1 MKKTYLRCRIQ
12 GKAHFGILEEDRI
25 YALTGS
31 LFQNP
36 EKGELLGTLDQVES
50 WLPPTDPSKVVAVG
64 LNYRDHAEEVGLP
77 IPEEPLLFLKP
88 STSVIA
94 QGEPVVYPP
103 VMTKRVDYEAEL
115 AIVMGRT
122 CRSVSPEEAF
132 DYILGYTCAND
143 VTARDLQ
150 SKDGQWTRAKSF
162 DTFCP
167 LGPVIAAGID
177 PSDLEIEMIVGG
189 KVVQHSRTSNFIF
202 PVNVLVSHISH
213 VMTLEPGDVIITGT
227 PAGIGPVNRGDVM
240 QVKIEQIG
248 LLENPVK

>member
-12 GKAHFGILEEDRI
+12 GENQFGILEEDRI
-25 YALTGS
+25 YKLTGD
-31 LFQNP
+31 LFHNP
-36 EKGELLGTLDQVES
+36 SKGVLLGSLDQVES
-50 WLPPTDPSKVVAVG
+50 WLPPTMPSKVVAIG
-64 LNYRDHAEEVGLP
+64 LNFRDHAREVGLP
-77 IPEEPLLFLKP
+77 IPEEPTFFLKP
-88 STSVIA
+88 PSSVIA
-94 QGEPVVYPP
+94 HGEPVIYPP

-115 AIVMGRT
+115 AIVMGKQ
-122 CRSVSPEEAF
+122 CRSVSPGEAMK
-132 DYILGYTCAND
+132 YILGYTCAND
-143 VTARDLQ
+143 VTARDIQ
-150 SKDGQWTRAKSF
+150 PKDGQLTRSKSF

-167 LGPVIAAGID
+167 LGPWIVAGID

-202 PVNVLVSHISH
+202 PVNVLVSYISH

-227 PAGIGPVNRGDVM
+227 PPGIGPVNRGDIM